1 MISGKTKVVVHLS
14 HPSDH
19 LRTPGLFNPRA
30 RKLGHDI
37 VLVPWDVAPA
47 DLAQAWEG
55 LRRINNLAG
64 VVVTIPHKEA
74 VARLCDDLEPEARA
88 MGVCNVARRAPDGRF
103 HGAMFDGVGFV
114 AGLRAEGHD
123 VTGKSVLLVGAG
135 GAATA
140 IAHAIARQC
149 PACLRISNRT
159 KEKAETLVAAL
170 RQRFTG
176 LDVAASGPDASG
188 MNFVINGTSI
198 GMHEGDP
205 LPVNIATIAA
215 DSVVAEVVMQP
226 DHTRLLQHARARG
239 ALIHRGVHM
248 INHQIDLLI
257 DYLSKS

>member
-30 RKLGHDI
+30 RELGHDI

-74 VARLCDDLEPEARA
+74 VARLCDDLDPEARA
-88 MGVCNVARRAPDGRF
+88 MCVCNVARRTPDGRF

-123 VTGKSVLLVGAG
+123 ITDKSVLLVGAG

-140 IAHAIARQC
+140 IAHAIAGQR

-159 KEKAETLVAAL
+159 QEKAETLVAAL
-170 RQRFTG
+170 RDRFPG
-176 LDVAASGPDASG
+176 LDVAVSALNALG
-188 MNFVINGTSI
+188 MDLVVNGTSI
-198 GMHEGDP
+198 GMHDGDP
-205 LPVNIATIAA
+205 LPVDATAVGA
-215 DSVVAEVVMQP
+215 GTVVAEVIMQP
-226 DHTRLLQHARARG
+226 DETELLRQARKQG
-239 ALIHRGVHM
+239 AQTHRGIHM
-248 INHQIDLLI
+248 ITHQIDLLI
-257 DYLSKS
+257 NHLIE